1 MDGAVLTVGH
11 SNHPLENFL
20 ALLRRHAA
28 TAVADVR
35 SAPYSRFNPQFNR
48 QALSQALADQ
58 ELDYIYLG
66 RELGGRADRQCYENG
81 RIRYDWVAE
90 TPRFAEGLERLSSER
105 AKHRIA
111 LLCAEREPLHCHR
124 ALLIAPAL
132 QQHGAEVHHIHADG
146 QIETHAAAMDRLLDL
161 HGLQTED
168 DLFAQSRTESVA
180 LALRRQAQRVGH
192 MLPNHERVGRGKPR
206 AQ

>member
-1 MDGAVLTVGH
+1 MAHTVLTIGH
-11 SNHPLENFL
+11 SNHPLVDFV

-48 QALSQALADQ
+48 EPLAAVLADH
-58 ELDYIYLG
+58 EIDYLYLG

-81 RIRYDWVAE
+81 RIRYDRVAQ
-90 TPRFAEGLERLSSER
+90 TPRFAEGLERLTCET
-105 AKHRIA
+105 AGHRVA
-111 LLCAEREPLHCHR
+111 LLCAERDPLRCHR

-132 QQHGAEVHHIHADG
+132 HEQDVAVHHIHADG
-146 QIETHAAAMDRLLDL
+146 QLETHAAAMERLLDL
-161 HGLQTED
+161 HDVQAEG
-168 DLFAQSRTESVA
+168 DLFAPSHAELVA

-192 MLPNHERVGRGKPR
+192 VLPDNERGGRT
-206 AQ
+206 